1 VEQCGLLRKKCN
13 TSIPADTLV
22 MLVEVTARE
31 TLQREVDYVYTAV
44 GKIKYATVAFA
55 FRF

>member
-1 VEQCGLLRKKCN
+1 
-13 TSIPADTLV
+13 